1 MGNRKT
7 ANEPKK
13 KHHIA
18 ARIVCLLLAFV
29 IWLVVAGVQGDNYKR
44 EIRDVKVTLVG
55 AESLSGYEITDY
67 TKSMTVTVKG
77 DHSKVTAMTSEDITV
92 LVDVSAVKGTGDIK
106 VPATVQLSPK
116 LERVAPYGE
125 YFVTISVRA
134 VPEDES
140 GTQP

>member
-1 MGNRKT
+1 MAKQMT

-44 EIRDVKVTLVG
+44 EIRDVKVTLIG
-55 AESLSGYEITDY
+55 ADSLDGYQITY
-67 TKSMTVTVKG
+67 YPKTVSVTVKG
-77 DHSKVTAMTSEDITV
+77 DHSKVTAMTADDITV
-92 LVDVSAVKGTGDIK
+92 LVDVSAIKDTGAIK
-106 VPATVQLSPK
+106 VPAAIQLSPK
-116 LERVAPYGE
+116 LEGITPYGE
-125 YFVTISVRA
+125 YSVEIR
-134 VPEDES
+134 VGTVSHTEN

>member
-55 AESLSGYEITDY
+55 ADSLSGYEVTGY
-67 TKSMTVTVKG
+67 TKNMTVTVKG
-77 DHSKVTAMTSEDITV
+77 DHSKVIAMTAEDITV
-92 LVDVSAVKGTGDIK
+92 LVDVSAIKGTGDIK
-106 VPATVQLSPK
+106 VPAIVQLSPK
-116 LERVAPYGE
+116 LEGITSYGE

-134 VPEDES
+134 VPEDE
-140 GTQP
+140 QP